1 MLYKNQIFYMA
12 DAVDYLTTDIDLKK
26 VANAI
31 RGRTGKT
38 AAISYP
44 DGYVSEISKLSDTST
59 DTVTPDKLISGTT
72 AHDKSGN
79 AITGTMPAVEQA
91 VPSIS
96 VSQDGLITASVQQGA
111 GYVAAGTKSATMQ
124 LPTYDGSVS

>member
-1 MLYKNQIFYMA
+1 MGVSKVVLDGEVKL
-12 DAVDYLTTDIDLKK
+12 DLTGDTIAAADLKK
-26 VANAI
+26 GV
-31 RGRTGKT
+31 
-38 AAISYP
+38 
-44 DGYVSEISKLSDTST
+44 
-59 DTVTPDKLISGTT
+59 T

-79 AITGTMPAVEQA
+79 AITGTMPAAEQA

-96 VSQDGLITASVQQGA
+96 VSQDGLITASVQQSA